1 MQHNKDNYDTPP
13 PHIYNQTRDTQRTA
27 LHSTIWK
34 IVDELR
40 GSVDGWDFKMYVLG
54 FLFYRFIS
62 ENLAEH
68 INANMREC
76 GEIDF
81 DYTHLSDE
89 EIIKD
94 NDIKENIINQKG
106 FFIMPSELFINV
118 LQTHKSDTTNL
129 NATLSNVF
137 RNIEYSSID
146 TKSEN
151 DFKGLFN
158 DIDVNSSANLGE
170 RSLIKR
176 NERLYKVMKEISKLD
191 LDYSDNAIDAF
202 GDAYVCLMRMYA
214 GSAGKSG
221 GEFFTP
227 QEVSHL
233 LARLVS
239 YGKQS
244 VNKVYDSACGS
255 SSLLLQ
261 FAKVLGKNNVK
272 NGFYGQEINPTSYN
286 LCRINMILHNVGYEN
301 FDISLG
307 DTFLE
312 PKHEDDEPFDA
323 IVSNPPY
330 SIKWAGDSNPLLI
343 NDPRFAPAGV
353 LAPKSYADLAFVM
366 HMLSWLSPSGTC
378 AIAAFPVVLYRG
390 GAEKKIRKYLV
401 DNNFI
406 DCLIQLPPNLFFGT
420 NIVTSII
427 VLKKNKQNNKVLFI
441 DSSEL
446 FSKVTNKNILE
457 INHIITIVE
466 AYAKRENKEHFSSLV
481 NFEEIQANDYNPSVS
496 SYVEQKDTR
505 EVIDIKTLNAEI
517 SQIVEKQNSLR
528 IQIDSIVKSLENAN

>member
-353 LAPKSYADLAFVM
+353 LAPKFYADLAFVM

>member
-353 LAPKSYADLAFVM
+353 LAPKSYADLAFVI

-420 NIVTSII
+420 NIATSII

>member
-1 MQHNKDNYDTPP
+1 MQHNKNNYDTPP

-137 RNIEYSSID
+137 RNIESSSID

-239 YGKQS
+239 YSKQS

-390 GAEKKIRKYLV
+390 GAEQKIRKYLV

-420 NIVTSII
+420 NIATSII
-427 VLKKNKQNNKVLFI
+427 VLKRNKQNDKVLFI

-457 INHIITIVE
+457 TNHINTIVE
-466 AYAKRENKEHFSSLV
+466 SYAKRENKEHFSSLV
-481 NFEEIQANDYNPSVS
+481 SFEEIQQKDYNLSVS
-496 SYVEQKDTR
+496 SYVEPKDTR
-505 EVIDIKTLNAEI
+505 EIIDIKALNAQI

>member
-1 MQHNKDNYDTPP
+1 
-13 PHIYNQTRDTQRTA
+13 
-27 LHSTIWK
+27 
-34 IVDELR
+34 
-40 GSVDGWDFKMYVLG
+40 
-54 FLFYRFIS
+54 
-62 ENLAEH
+62 
-68 INANMREC
+68 MREC

-89 EIIKD
+89 EIVKD
-94 NDIKENIINQKG
+94 NDIQENIINQKG

-137 RNIEYSSID
+137 RNIESSSID

-214 GSAGKSG
+214 G
-221 GEFFTP
+221 
-227 QEVSHL
+227 
-233 LARLVS
+233 
-239 YGKQS
+239 
-244 VNKVYDSACGS
+244 
-255 SSLLLQ
+255 
-261 FAKVLGKNNVK
+261 
-272 NGFYGQEINPTSYN
+272 
-286 LCRINMILHNVGYEN
+286 
-301 FDISLG
+301 
-307 DTFLE
+307 
-312 PKHEDDEPFDA
+312 
-323 IVSNPPY
+323 PPY

-378 AIAAFPVVLYRG
+378 AIVAFPVVLYRG

-420 NIVTSII
+420 NIATSII
-427 VLKKNKQNNKVLFI
+427 VLKKNKQNDKVLFI

-457 INHIITIVE
+457 TNHIDTIVE
-466 AYAKRENKEHFSSLV
+466 SYAKRENKEHFSSLV
-481 NFEEIQANDYNPSVS
+481 SFEEIQQKDYNLSVS

-505 EVIDIKTLNAEI
+505 EIIDIEALNAELA
-517 SQIVEKQNSLR
+517 KL
-528 IQIDSIVKSLENAN
+528 

>member
-1 MQHNKDNYDTPP
+1 MTPPP

-27 LHSTIWK
+27 LHSTVWK

-137 RNIEYSSID
+137 RNIESSSID

-202 GDAYVCLMRMYA
+202 GDACVCLMRMYA
-214 GSAGKSG
+214 GSEGKSG

-239 YGKQS
+239 YSKQS

-390 GAEKKIRKYLV
+390 GAEQKIRKYLV

-420 NIVTSII
+420 NIATSII
-427 VLKKNKQNNKVLFI
+427 VLKRNKQNDKVLFI

-457 INHIITIVE
+457 TNHINTIVE
-466 AYAKRENKEHFSSLV
+466 SYAKRENKEHFSSLV
-481 NFEEIQANDYNPSVS
+481 SFEEIQQKDYNLSVS
-496 SYVEQKDTR
+496 SYVEPKDTR
-505 EVIDIKTLNAEI
+505 EIIDIKALNAQI

>member
-1 MQHNKDNYDTPP
+1 MTPP

-137 RNIEYSSID
+137 RNIESSSID

-176 NERLYKVMKEISKLD
+176 NEKLYKVMKEISKLD

-420 NIVTSII
+420 NIATSII
-427 VLKKNKQNNKVLFI
+427 VLKKNKQNDKVLFI

>member
-1 MQHNKDNYDTPP
+1 MLLT
-13 PHIYNQTRDTQRTA
+13 
-27 LHSTIWK
+27 
-34 IVDELR
+34 
-40 GSVDGWDFKMYVLG
+40 
-54 FLFYRFIS
+54 
-62 ENLAEH
+62 
-68 INANMREC
+68 
-76 GEIDF
+76 
-81 DYTHLSDE
+81 
-89 EIIKD
+89 
-94 NDIKENIINQKG
+94 
-106 FFIMPSELFINV
+106 
-118 LQTHKSDTTNL
+118 
-129 NATLSNVF
+129 
-137 RNIEYSSID
+137 
-146 TKSEN
+146 
-151 DFKGLFN
+151 
-158 DIDVNSSANLGE
+158 
-170 RSLIKR
+170 
-176 NERLYKVMKEISKLD
+176 
-191 LDYSDNAIDAF
+191 
-202 GDAYVCLMRMYA
+202 MRMYA

-378 AIAAFPVVLYRG
+378 AIAAFPVVLYCG

-406 DCLIQLPPNLFFGT
+406 DCLIQLPPNLFFDT
-420 NIVTSII
+420 NIATSII
-427 VLKKNKQNNKVLFI
+427 VLKKNKQNDKVLFN

>member
-1 MQHNKDNYDTPP
+1 
-13 PHIYNQTRDTQRTA
+13 
-27 LHSTIWK
+27 
-34 IVDELR
+34 
-40 GSVDGWDFKMYVLG
+40 MYVLG

-89 EIIKD
+89 EAIKD
-94 NDIKENIINQKG
+94 NDIKENIISQKG

-137 RNIEYSSID
+137 RNIESSSIG

-170 RSLIKR
+170 SSLIKR
-176 NERLYKVMKEISKLD
+176 NEKLYKVMEEISKLD

-202 GDAYVCLMRMYA
+202 GDAYVYLMRMYA

-244 VNKVYDSACGS
+244 VIKSMTQPVGAAHC
-255 SSLLLQ
+255 
-261 FAKVLGKNNVK
+261 F
-272 NGFYGQEINPTSYN
+272 YN
-286 LCRINMILHNVGYEN
+286 L
-301 FDISLG
+301 
-307 DTFLE
+307 
-312 PKHEDDEPFDA
+312 
-323 IVSNPPY
+323 
-330 SIKWAGDSNPLLI
+330 
-343 NDPRFAPAGV
+343 
-353 LAPKSYADLAFVM
+353 
-366 HMLSWLSPSGTC
+366 
-378 AIAAFPVVLYRG
+378 
-390 GAEKKIRKYLV
+390 
-401 DNNFI
+401 
-406 DCLIQLPPNLFFGT
+406 
-420 NIVTSII
+420 
-427 VLKKNKQNNKVLFI
+427 LKC
-441 DSSEL
+441 
-446 FSKVTNKNILE
+446 
-457 INHIITIVE
+457 
-466 AYAKRENKEHFSSLV
+466 
-481 NFEEIQANDYNPSVS
+481 
-496 SYVEQKDTR
+496 
-505 EVIDIKTLNAEI
+505 
-517 SQIVEKQNSLR
+517 
-528 IQIDSIVKSLENAN
+528 